1 MIVYDQG
8 LSAYCILH
16 TVYDKIRAVHPSG
29 QAFPN
34 PLQPLI
40 AMDNTPIRVLLAKV
54 GLDALL
60 KGECSVISGKSNRQM
75 AFLPHLLPRR
85 RAVAMVGQAWKKRL
99 QSRGISV

>member
-1 MIVYDQG
+1 MLAPPKEIPLHG
-8 LSAYCILH
+8 SAAL
-16 TVYDKIRAVHPSG
+16 DGEAPEAV
-29 QAFPN
+29 
-34 PLQPLI
+34 
-40 AMDNTPIRVLLAKV
+40 AKV

-75 AFLPHLLPRR
+75 AFLPRLLPRR